1 MMQSIVV
8 CNGRCLR
15 GQFDLNLLT
24 YCMYCILGIRLL
36 NELSDRSEEN
46 DGDLVIVFS

>member
-15 GQFDLNLLT
+15 GQFDLT

-46 DGDLVIVFS
+46 DGDLVIVSR